1 MSLRRVGAIA
11 GWEVRGTL
19 QSKQFIAFTLLMPLI
34 MLGSV
39 FLSIV
44 FAAPELRGAL
54 AGLSP
59 EELRPQ
65 LEAALGGDL
74 EGVVS
79 AVLAAIFSFIF
90 LLVVLFSGT
99 FVLQNIVREKQ
110 SRAVE
115 RLLAAVTPR
124 ELITG
129 KILAFG
135 ALGLLQAAVWVAVG
149 AAALLLVGPYVGV
162 PSWPL
167 LGLLLAYAPW
177 EKLAVFLLYFA
188 LGYLFIASFS
198 AGMGATL
205 TDVFSGQQFQS
216 LIVMI
221 PALLPLMFV
230 NVLLN
235 DPESALFRVLSY
247 VPPAIPGA
255 MMLRMSLAAVS
266 PWEVVASLA
275 VLAASTLLMIRLA
288 GKIFEVG
295 ILMYG
300 KAASLKEIWRWARQ
314 KP

>member
-1 MSLRRVGAIA
+1 
-11 GWEVRGTL
+11 
-19 QSKQFIAFTLLMPLI
+19 
-34 MLGSV
+34 
-39 FLSIV
+39 
-44 FAAPELRGAL
+44 
-54 AGLSP
+54 
-59 EELRPQ
+59 
-65 LEAALGGDL
+65 
-74 EGVVS
+74 
-79 AVLAAIFSFIF
+79 
-90 LLVVLFSGT
+90 
-99 FVLQNIVREKQ
+99 
-110 SRAVE
+110 
-115 RLLAAVTPR
+115 
-124 ELITG
+124 
-129 KILAFG
+129 
-135 ALGLLQAAVWVAVG
+135 VAVG
-149 AAALLLVGPYVGV
+149 TAALLLVGPYVGV

-255 MMLRMSLAAVS
+255 MMLRMSLATVS

-275 VLAASTLLMIRLA
+275 VLLASTLLMIRLA